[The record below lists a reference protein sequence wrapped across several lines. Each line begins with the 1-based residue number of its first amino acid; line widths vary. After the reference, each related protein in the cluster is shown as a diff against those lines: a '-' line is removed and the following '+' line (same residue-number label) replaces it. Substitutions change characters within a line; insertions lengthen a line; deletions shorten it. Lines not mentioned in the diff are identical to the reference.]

1 MHSNGLLSMKFD
13 ALTKW
18 SANVVCSRKKE
29 KKRAN
34 GQVCTNLSMTILRI
48 GYFQQHIKRSNI
60 PFRPLT
66 NTAVRARSTQEVDTL
81 EESLREHEE
90 RLNEMTTSN
99 ESLQQRYMHL
109 TELRHVL
116 RETAQ
121 FFDQV
126 KKG

>member
-1 MHSNGLLSMKFD
+1 MH
-13 ALTKW
+13 
-18 SANVVCSRKKE
+18 
-29 KKRAN
+29 
-34 GQVCTNLSMTILRI
+34 I
-48 GYFQQHIKRSNI
+48 GYFKQHIKRSDI
-60 PFRPLT
+60 PFRSLT

-81 EESLREHEE
+81 EESLRDHEE

-126 KKG
+126 KGDWTIGLTLRQPSLN